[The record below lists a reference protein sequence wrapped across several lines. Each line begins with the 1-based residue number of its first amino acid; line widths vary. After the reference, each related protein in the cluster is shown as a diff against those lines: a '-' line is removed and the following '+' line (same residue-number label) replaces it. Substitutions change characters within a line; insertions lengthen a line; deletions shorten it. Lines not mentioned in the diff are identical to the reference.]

1 MTDGRTQPTIPLSA
15 IERPLCAKCQCRM
28 MLARIS
34 PAGHGLEMQ
43 MFECAKCDRAE
54 TKMVAAD
61 PLQSAQGW
69 LSGELR
75 PPR

>member
-1 MTDGRTQPTIPLSA
+1 
-15 IERPLCAKCQCRM
+15 M
-28 MLARIS
+28 MLARIF

-61 PLQSAQGW
+61 PLKSAQGW
-69 LSGELR
+69 LSGELK
-75 PPR
+75 PPH

>member
-1 MTDGRTQPTIPLSA
+1 MFDGRIPPSFALSA
-15 IERPLCAKCQCRM
+15 IERPHCARCQSRM

-34 PAGHGLEMQ
+34 PAGHGLELQ
-43 MFECAKCDRAE
+43 LFECAKCDRVE

-61 PLQSAQGW
+61 PLKSAKGW
-69 LSGELR
+69 LSGELK